1 MKFLTIGYI
10 VWRTG
15 AGKTPSVHLQSL
27 DVKWV
32 QRTGADRN
40 KGCLLDRRQAVPI
53 LEPGCYDDLRTT
65 EGRSSY
71 RNLECAVK

>member
-1 MKFLTIGYI
+1 MHDIRGSGGKRHIPHELHSARPDKERNRMKFLTIGYI

-32 QRTGADRN
+32 QRTGADR
-40 KGCLLDRRQAVPI
+40 K
-53 LEPGCYDDLRTT
+53 
-65 EGRSSY
+65 
-71 RNLECAVK
+71 